1 MQYEYFLHLIFWTK
15 FPNFF
20 VTNCCVICHIF
31 NNHYFYRRYKFRYN
45 IMRKV
50 CLFRKAINAA
60 LLITCLKF
68 ITAQFPL
75 LIRMV
80 SCKYL
85 SSVIFTQPTPSP
97 QSFFEHSSSI
107 LSSSMSLIS
116 VTPGSSSSLI
126 HSQQPKH
133 RDTCVRDDIKSR
145 RGRSS

>member
-1 MQYEYFLHLIFWTK
+1 
-15 FPNFF
+15 
-20 VTNCCVICHIF
+20 
-31 NNHYFYRRYKFRYN
+31 
-45 IMRKV
+45 MRKV

-145 RGRSS
+145 RGRSSWYDIYLWDTRVSSSMLQHFWVILLRYNSLNLYSI